1 MENDKLVY
9 PLSIEDS
16 QDYSGGSWLSYALG
30 YILSSLDTVEG
41 KDETKYGGQYLESF
55 GSNLQLYETTI
66 VTNIHNGL
74 LSCKPLWNKIL
85 YL

>member
-1 MENDKLVY
+1 MIFGRVGMMQRKINNFVMENDKLVY

-30 YILSSLDTVEG
+30 YILSSLDIVEG

-55 GSNLQLYETTI
+55 GSHSSI
-66 VTNIHNGL
+66 I
-74 LSCKPLWNKIL
+74 
-85 YL
+85 